1 MSADLVRGSCWE
13 GCNFTCMARMEGAD
27 AAAITQSSVSSI
39 DGKVFD
45 KNSSTDTETTLTVA
59 VATSV
64 FNTLQTDAR
73 WDVDATGYNFRFTVP
88 GSSIPDGGKTY
99 IVEYVFTM
107 ADGSIEAAVF
117 EIVAKELRSN

>member
-45 KNSSTDTETTLTVA
+45 KNSSTDTGTTLTVA

-73 WDVDATGYNFRFTVP
+73 WDVDATGYNFRFTL
-88 GSSIPDGGKTY
+88 PDFCWLTC
-99 IVEYVFTM
+99 
-107 ADGSIEAAVF
+107 
-117 EIVAKELRSN
+117 